1 MFVAIV
7 SYRGESPDAQMGLT
21 SGEEGGDGGVLV
33 HNYTKVEGDRPVM
46 VESLLVLEGGDVNPK
61 DVELSSAP
69 ILFEGISRQDKK
81 DQHEVFE
88 RGEFLESRAVLLL
101 VVVESGNLVSD
112 LVSVF
117 VHLVDIVGES
127 GILREEVDDELE
139 GVGLK
144 GVL

>member
-1 MFVAIV
+1 M
-7 SYRGESPDAQMGLT
+7 
-21 SGEEGGDGGVLV
+21 LV
-33 HNYTKVEGDRPVM
+33 RYYTKVEGDWPVM
-46 VESLLVLEGGDVNPK
+46 VKLLLMLEGGDVNPK